1 MGAFQSSNGEARKE
15 SLENKESSGKSLCR
29 LWNHTIVLIYAVA
42 EICFRNETLKSKHC
56 INLCRTPT
64 TTRNRL
70 SGIWNPDFAGIRNW
84 SSGIRTRYHNM
95 FELCLYT
102 LPRGLA
108 FAQQIKQIVSESRFD
123 IVFQALA
130 RAICLIGSSSIDDSE
145 RMCQGS
151 WYRPGRLK
159 IMPHA
164 WTLKLW
170 QSSSLLKLL
179 CKDIAR
185 WMHVG
190 GIGKS
195 WPWAHRTASLKPLLR
210 PVCLQR

>member
-1 MGAFQSSNGEARKE
+1 MK
-15 SLENKESSGKSLCR
+15 
-29 LWNHTIVLIYAVA
+29 LWNQSIVLIYAELPLQPGIVYR
-42 EICFRNETLKSKHC
+42 E
-56 INLCRTPT
+56 
-64 TTRNRL
+64 
-70 SGIWNPDFAGIRNW
+70 SGIQIPPESGTGHLE
-84 SSGIRTRYHNM
+84 SGIRTRYYNM